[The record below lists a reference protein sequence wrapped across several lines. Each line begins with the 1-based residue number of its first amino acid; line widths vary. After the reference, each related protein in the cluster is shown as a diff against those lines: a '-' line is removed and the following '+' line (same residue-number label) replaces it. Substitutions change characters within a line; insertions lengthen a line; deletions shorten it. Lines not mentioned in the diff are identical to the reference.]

1 LIFPPL
7 LFAICVACGALA
19 HFVCTYHPP
28 RSPWMGR
35 LGGAMALVA
44 LALAIWGDRTM
55 KVAGTNV
62 RPDRPALAVVE
73 GGPFAFVRN
82 PLYVSLIVLYAGIG
96 VALAS
101 PAFLVFVV
109 PFAVVLHFG

>member
-1 LIFPPL
+1 
-7 LFAICVACGALA
+7 
-19 HFVCTYHPP
+19 
-28 RSPWMGR
+28 
-35 LGGAMALVA
+35 MALVA

-82 PLYVSLIVLYAGIG
+82 PLYVSLILLYLGIG
-96 VALAS
+96 VALGS
-101 PAFLVFVV
+101 PAFLVVLV
-109 PFAVVLHFG
+109 PFALVLHFGVVLREERYLEAKFGDVYRRYKARVRRWL